1 MVDRAPILMK
11 RAYGGLM
18 PLSPMDSAGL
28 DSMPYEKALRVRVTR
43 ARSQPSNR
51 LYWSVLKLVADNL
64 PNDVKDWHLHELL
77 KLQFGVSVEFNLKTK
92 GRVVIPGSTSFE
104 SMSEAEWR
112 EFLPQ
117 VLDFL
122 TQEVLPGLGKEDVL
136 AMAREMVGQ

>member
-1 MVDRAPILMK
+1 MDRAPILMK

-28 DSMPYEKALRVRVTR
+28 DSLPYEKALKVKVTR
-43 ARSQPSNR
+43 ARSGPSNR

-64 PNDVKDWHLHELL
+64 PGQVKDWHLHELL

-92 GRVVIPGSTSFE
+92 GRVVIPGSTSFGE
-104 SMSEAEWR
+104 MDEKAWR

-136 AMAREMVGQ
+136 AMAKEMIGEK